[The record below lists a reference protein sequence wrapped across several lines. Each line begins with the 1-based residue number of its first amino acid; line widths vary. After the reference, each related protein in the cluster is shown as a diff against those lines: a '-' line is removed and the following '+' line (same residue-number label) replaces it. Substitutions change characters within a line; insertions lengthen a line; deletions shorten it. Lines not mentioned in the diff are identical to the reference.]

1 MLTKSSLQNMSYCF
15 FSIRYK
21 AEPAGTHFCH
31 SHSGLQRSDGL
42 YGALVVREPDDPS
55 GALYDHD
62 LSDHVILIQ
71 DWMLMLAQTMFTG
84 HHHGDGFV
92 WDRVSRSMI
101 INGKDKSY
109 DSIEF
114 FFKPNLLVM

>member
-1 MLTKSSLQNMSYCF
+1 MVF
-15 FSIRYK
+15 PIRYK
-21 AEPAGTHFCH
+21 ADPAGTHFWH

-42 YGALVVREPDDPS
+42 YGALVVREPDDPN

-62 LSDHVILIQ
+62 LPDHVILIQ

-101 INGKDKSY
+101 INGTDKSY
-109 DSIEF
+109 DSIDSF
-114 FFKPNLLVM
+114 SKPN